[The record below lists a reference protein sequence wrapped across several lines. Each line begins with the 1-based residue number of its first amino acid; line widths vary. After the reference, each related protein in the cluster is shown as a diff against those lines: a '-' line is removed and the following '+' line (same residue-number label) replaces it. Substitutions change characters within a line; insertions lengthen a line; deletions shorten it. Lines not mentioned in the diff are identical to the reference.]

1 MEKENTH
8 YTPWISCFDSNT
20 EDPFYLFKDNISF
33 ELEQHITKVANQIHE
48 QQPTSSMKDCQN
60 LAINLLI
67 ERLLVLQK
75 EYTPQ
80 SQRSMIINLFSY
92 LPELKDFRYEIIQEA
107 QKKNNLF
114 SKLKSFFKK

>member
-1 MEKENTH
+1 MEKENSH
-8 YTPWISCFDSNT
+8 YTPWISCFDTNT
-20 EDPFYLFKDNISF
+20 DDPFYLFKDNISF
-33 ELEQHITKVANQIHE
+33 ELEQHITKVANQIHA

-80 SQRSMIINLFSY
+80 SQRSMVINLFSY
-92 LPELKDFRYEIIQEA
+92 LPELKDFRYEMIAEA
-107 QKKNNLF
+107 RKKNSLF
-114 SKLKSFFKK
+114 SKIKSFFKK